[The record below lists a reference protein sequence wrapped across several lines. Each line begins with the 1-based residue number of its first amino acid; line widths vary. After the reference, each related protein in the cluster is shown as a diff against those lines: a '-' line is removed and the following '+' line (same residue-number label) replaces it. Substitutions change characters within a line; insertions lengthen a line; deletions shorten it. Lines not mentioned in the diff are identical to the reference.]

1 MEMEEMDLSRTSRKN
16 AARFWQD
23 RHTAGLSL
31 LHADFTCHD
40 YAPHSHEALVVAVT
54 EAGGAEFTSRG
65 QTEEAREDVLLVF
78 NPDEPHSGRMARSPR
93 WRYRSLYMEEQAIA
107 EATRLA
113 GLARPAYFTAN
124 VFRDPE
130 LIAAFH
136 DLHRALE
143 RGEDRL
149 RQQELLAQGF
159 AALCSRYGSRRAAAE
174 PEAGDRY
181 LLQRLRPVMEERHAE
196 RLTLDDLAAPLGL
209 SPFQLIRQFRRAT
222 GLTPHAYLTQIRL
235 RVALRHLRAGMPIA
249 EAAVAAGFFDQSALN
264 RHFRRAYGITPRQ
277 FVAAQR
283 GIRAA

>member
-1 MEMEEMDLSRTSRKN
+1 METDLARTAPKN
-16 AARFWQD
+16 ATRFWQD
-23 RHTAGLSL
+23 RHIAGLSL
-31 LHADFTCHD
+31 LHADFSCHD
-40 YAPHSHEALVVAVT
+40 YAPHSHDALVVAVT

-65 QTEEAREDVLLVF
+65 RTEEAREDVLLVF

-124 VFRDPE
+124 VFRAPD

-136 DLHRALE
+136 DLHCALE
-143 RGEDRL
+143 QAEDRL

-159 AALCSRYGSRRAAAE
+159 AVLSRRYGSRRAVAD
-174 PEAGDRY
+174 PEAGDRH
-181 LLQRLRPVMEERHAE
+181 LLRRLRPIMEERHAE
-196 RLTLDDLAAPLGL
+196 RLTLEDLSAPLGL

-222 GLTPHAYLTQIRL
+222 GLTPHTYLTQIRL
-235 RVALRHLRAGMPIA
+235 RAALRHLRAGLPIA

-264 RHFRRAYGITPRQ
+264 RHFRRIYGITPRQ
-277 FVAAQR
+277 FVAAQDGCR
-283 GIRAA
+283 TA